1 MRKLKSSM
9 TIDELKYDAEFEK
22 CKDTSLGICSYNLSS
37 IINMYIV
44 PHQDGNDKSADNAV
58 NDTEEE

>member
-1 MRKLKSSM
+1 M

-44 PHQDGNDKSADNAV
+44 PHQDGNDKLADSSV